1 MSLSKEWQL
10 FKENIYCLVINKR
23 MGRVPYIFA
32 VLGTIINIYIYLFL
46 IALLGSA
53 TSSFFVKI
61 LPYLLVIIGMFV
73 IIGSLVRRVNDIGL
87 SRWGIVLVLVI
98 SSILKLLF
106 NSYELDV
113 TSIFQIF
120 SIFDIT
126 LENLFITLLLLL
138 FSLPLGE
145 ENNNNYGYAHGI
157 NKFDDYFI
165 AYGNSTLIN
174 SGVSK
179 DKESF
184 FDNVYKVYFSKL
196 LYISGRANRGEYI
209 VGVIGA
215 NFVVFILIFLI
226 TSISKFS
233 IDFFDVS
240 LISGVNFLIVYI
252 WPSIGIITL
261 SIRRLHDC
269 LLSSLWIGGL
279 ILPFINLFVIYHLV
293 FKKSWYLTIN
303 PNGR

>member
-106 NSYELDV
+106 
-113 TSIFQIF
+113 T
-120 SIFDIT
+120 
-126 LENLFITLLLLL
+126 
-138 FSLPLGE
+138 
-145 ENNNNYGYAHGI
+145 
-157 NKFDDYFI
+157 
-165 AYGNSTLIN
+165 
-174 SGVSK
+174 
-179 DKESF
+179 
-184 FDNVYKVYFSKL
+184 
-196 LYISGRANRGEYI
+196 
-209 VGVIGA
+209 
-215 NFVVFILIFLI
+215 
-226 TSISKFS
+226 
-233 IDFFDVS
+233 
-240 LISGVNFLIVYI
+240 
-252 WPSIGIITL
+252 PSA
-261 SIRRLHDC
+261 
-269 LLSSLWIGGL
+269 SS
-279 ILPFINLFVIYHLV
+279 
-293 FKKSWYLTIN
+293 
-303 PNGR
+303 

>member
-23 MGRVPYIFA
+23 MGRVPYVFA

-61 LPYLLVIIGMFV
+61 LPYLLVMIGMFV

-145 ENNNNYGYAHGI
+145 DINNNYGYAHGI

-196 LYISGRANRGEYI
+196 LYINGRANRREYI

-215 NFVVFILIFLI
+215 NFVVFILIFLF

-233 IDFFDVS
+233 IDFFGVS
-240 LISGVNFLIVYI
+240 LISGVNLLIVYI

-269 LLSSLWIGGL
+269 LLSSLWIVGL

>member
-196 LYISGRANRGEYI
+196 LYISGRANRREYI

-215 NFVVFILIFLI
+215 NFVVFILIFLF

-240 LISGVNFLIVYI
+240 LISGVNLLIVYI

-269 LLSSLWIGGL
+269 LLSSLWIVGL
-279 ILPFINLFVIYHLV
+279 ILPFINIFVIYHLV

>member
-157 NKFDDYFI
+157 NKFDDCFI

-269 LLSSLWIGGL
+269 LLSSLWIVGL

>member
-120 SIFDIT
+120 SFFDIT

-269 LLSSLWIGGL
+269 LLSSLWIVGL

>member
-1 MSLSKEWQL
+1 M
-10 FKENIYCLVINKR
+10 
-23 MGRVPYIFA
+23 
-32 VLGTIINIYIYLFL
+32 
-46 IALLGSA
+46 
-53 TSSFFVKI
+53 KI
-61 LPYLLVIIGMFV
+61 LPYLLVMIGMFV
-73 IIGSLVRRVNDIGL
+73 IIESLVRRVNDIGL

-126 LENLFITLLLLL
+126 LENLFIILLLLL

-145 ENNNNYGYAHGI
+145 DINNNYGYAHGI

-196 LYISGRANRGEYI
+196 LYINGRANRREYI

-215 NFVVFILIFLI
+215 NFVVFILIFLF

-233 IDFFDVS
+233 IDFFGVS
-240 LISGVNFLIVYI
+240 LISGVNLLIVYI

-269 LLSSLWIGGL
+269 LLSSLWIVGL

>member
-23 MGRVPYIFA
+23 MGRVPYVFA

-61 LPYLLVIIGMFV
+61 LPYLLVMIGMFV

-145 ENNNNYGYAHGI
+145 DINNNYGYAHGI

-174 SGVSK
+174 SGASK

-196 LYISGRANRGEYI
+196 LYINGRANRREYI

-215 NFVVFILIFLI
+215 NFVVFILIFLF

-233 IDFFDVS
+233 IDFFGVS
-240 LISGVNFLIVYI
+240 LISGVNLLIVYI

-269 LLSSLWIGGL
+269 LLSSLWIVGL

>member
-269 LLSSLWIGGL
+269 LLSSLWIVGF
-279 ILPFINLFVIYHLV
+279 IPPFINLFVIYHLV

>member
-157 NKFDDYFI
+157 NKFYDYFI

-269 LLSSLWIGGL
+269 LLSSLWIVGL

>member
-145 ENNNNYGYAHGI
+145 ENNNNYGYALGI

-196 LYISGRANRGEYI
+196 LYISGRANRREYI

-215 NFVVFILIFLI
+215 NFVVFILIFLF

-240 LISGVNFLIVYI
+240 LISGVNLLIVYI

-269 LLSSLWIGGL
+269 LLSSLWIVGL
-279 ILPFINLFVIYHLV
+279 ILPFINIFVIYHLV

>member
-174 SGVSK
+174 SGASK

-196 LYISGRANRGEYI
+196 LYINGRANRREYI

-215 NFVVFILIFLI
+215 NFVVLILIFLF

-233 IDFFDVS
+233 IDFFGVS
-240 LISGVNFLIVYI
+240 LISGVNLLIVYI

-269 LLSSLWIGGL
+269 LLSSLWIVGL

>member
-184 FDNVYKVYFSKL
+184 FDSVYKVYFSKL

-269 LLSSLWIGGL
+269 LLSSLWIVGL

>member
-87 SRWGIVLVLVI
+87 SRWGIVLILVI
-98 SSILKLLF
+98 CSILKLLF
-106 NSYELDV
+106 NSYELDI
-113 TSIFQIF
+113 TSTFQIF

-126 LENLFITLLLLL
+126 LENFFITLILLL

-145 ENNNNYGYAHGI
+145 DVNNNYGYAHGI

-165 AYGNSTLIN
+165 AYGNCPLIN
-174 SGVSK
+174 SGVNK

-196 LYISGRANRGEYI
+196 FYISGRANRREYI
-209 VGVIGA
+209 AGVIGA
-215 NFVVFILIFLI
+215 NFVVSILLFLF

-233 IDFFDVS
+233 IDFFGVS
-240 LISGVNFLIVYI
+240 LINGANLLIIYI

-269 LLSSLWIGGL
+269 LLSSLWLVGL

-293 FKKSWYLTIN
+293 FKRSWYLTID

>member
-269 LLSSLWIGGL
+269 LLSSLWIVGL

-303 PNGR
+303 PNRR

>member
-87 SRWGIVLVLVI
+87 SRWGIVFVLVI

-269 LLSSLWIGGL
+269 LLSSLWIVGL

>member
-46 IALLGSA
+46 IALLGNA

-269 LLSSLWIGGL
+269 LLSSLWIVGL

>member
-1 MSLSKEWQL
+1 MSLAKEWQL
-10 FKENIYCLVINKR
+10 LKKNIYCLVINKR
-23 MGRVPYIFA
+23 MGRAPYIFA

-46 IALLGSA
+46 IAFLGSA
-53 TSSFFVKI
+53 TSSFFVTI

-87 SRWGIVLVLVI
+87 SRWGIVLILVVC
-98 SSILKLLF
+98 SILKLLF

-126 LENLFITLLLLL
+126 LENLFITLILLL

-145 ENNNNYGYAHGI
+145 DVNNNYGYAHGI
-157 NKFDDYFI
+157 NKFDDFFI
-165 AYGNSTLIN
+165 AYGNSTLIK
-174 SGVSK
+174 SGVNK

-184 FDNVYKVYFSKL
+184 WDNVYKVYFSKL
-196 LYISGRANRGEYI
+196 FYISGRANRREYFA
-209 VGVIGA
+209 GLIGA
-215 NFVVFILIFLI
+215 NFVVSILLFLF

-240 LISGVNFLIVYI
+240 LINGANLLIVYI

-269 LLSSLWIGGL
+269 LLSSLWIVGL

-303 PNGR
+303 PIGR